1 MKKLVGIALLASFL
15 LSGCGDST
23 SKAKEL
29 PKDTTHKAVAAE
41 TKVVKKSAEVAKLMP
56 KESKEKEVG
65 VKKSQTPNVSKFYTI
80 FKDAA
85 KIAPDGK
92 EMLLVFGQDGDPYTD
107 KLKEDILNDS
117 DLESAIKEI
126 VTPIYIDARGKK
138 MHKFLHNGE
147 LMDVDTKTL
156 VSIYNVSA
164 TPTLI
169 FADKEAGH
177 IFVVPGYMPPKQFKA
192 TLDFVK
198 EGAWKGKDRKNGE
211 VYKALKQY
219 YEAHGIQIKA
229 AKK

>member
-1 MKKLVGIALLASFL
+1 MNQLIGIALLSSLL
-15 LSGCGDST
+15 LSGCGNST
-23 SKAKEL
+23 SKAKEVTES
-29 PKDTTHKAVAAE
+29 PVTKAKIME
-41 TKVVKKSAEVAKLMP
+41 KKSTPEAPEKTKAAVKQKAAKAQV
-56 KESKEKEVG
+56 S
-65 VKKSQTPNVSKFYTI
+65 VSKFYTI
-80 FKDAA
+80 FKDSA

-107 KLKEDILNDS
+107 KLKNDIVNNSGLA
-117 DLESAIKEI
+117 SAIQST
-126 VTPIYIDARGKK
+126 VTPIYIDARGEK

-156 VSIYNVSA
+156 VGIYNVSA

-211 VYKALKQY
+211 IYKALKQY
-219 YEAHGIQIKA
+219 YEAHGVQIKG

>member
-1 MKKLVGIALLASFL
+1 MNQLIGIALLSSLL
-15 LSGCGDST
+15 LSGCGNST
-23 SKAKEL
+23 SKAKEVTES
-29 PKDTTHKAVAAE
+29 PVTKAKIMEKESTPEKVK
-41 TKVVKKSAEVAKLMP
+41 TVVKEKTAKAQV
-56 KESKEKEVG
+56 S
-65 VKKSQTPNVSKFYTI
+65 VSKFYTI
-80 FKDAA
+80 FKDSA

-107 KLKEDILNDS
+107 KLKNDIVNDNGLAS
-117 DLESAIKEI
+117 TIQST
-126 VTPIYIDARGKK
+126 VTPIYIDARGEK

-198 EGAWKGKDRKNGE
+198 EGIWKGKDRKNGE

-219 YEAHGIQIKA
+219 YEAHGVKIKA

>member
-1 MKKLVGIALLASFL
+1 MKKLVGVALLASFL
-15 LSGCGDST
+15 LSGCGDNT

-29 PKDTTHKAVAAE
+29 PKDTMHNAVMPE
-41 TKVVKKSAEVAKLMP
+41 KKVVAKSTEATKPMPKKSE
-56 KESKEKEVG
+56 EKKTEG
-65 VKKSQTPNVSKFYTI
+65 KKPQAPNVSKFYTI
-80 FKDAA
+80 FRDAA

-117 DLESAIKEI
+117 DLESAIKEV
-126 VTPIYIDARGKK
+126 VTPIYVDARGQK